1 MRPLFVLLALAP
13 AFSSVAAAADSA
25 GSWSPKNA
33 AEYLDWRADWWAT
46 WKPALREQDT
56 FCISC
61 HTMLPYAL
69 GRPSLHAALHESS
82 ATAGEQRLIANVQ
95 KRVRMWSE
103 LAPLYPDEKSGKGKS
118 VESRGTEAVINALVL
133 TAYDAKSEDAKLA
146 LKNMWTFQLASGEKK
161 GAFIWLQF
169 HNEPWEGDDSQFWGA
184 TLAALAVSNTPKE
197 YQASAKENIAMLADY
212 LRREQAGESLQNRAV
227 FLWAAAKMP
236 GLVNAAEKKN
246 IVDELFSK
254 QQADGGWSAS
264 SLQLSTWKR
273 KDSTELPKVSDG
285 YGTALVSWVLEQAG
299 VARTDARLRRGLA
312 WLEANQDEGGQWPA
326 SSMNKQRDPASD
338 AAKFMSDAA
347 TAFASM
353 ALTAK

>member
-1 MRPLFVLLALAP
+1 MRSMFALLVLAPLFSLTSLTA
-13 AFSSVAAAADSA
+13 VAADGAT
-25 GSWSPKNA
+25 SWSPKNA
-33 AEYLDWRADWWAT
+33 AEYLDWRADWWTT

-69 GRPSLHAALHESS
+69 GRPSLHAALGETS
-82 ATAGEQRLIANVQ
+82 ASEGERKLIANVQ

-146 LKNMWTFQLASGEKK
+146 LKNMWTFQLTSGEKK

-169 HNEPWEGDDSQFWGA
+169 HNEPWEGEDSQFW
-184 TLAALAVSNTPKE
+184 
-197 YQASAKENIAMLADY
+197 
-212 LRREQAGESLQNRAV
+212 GESLQNRAV

-236 GLVNAAEKKN
+236 GLLDAAQKKS
-246 IVDELFSK
+246 IVDDLFSK

-264 SLQLSTWKR
+264 SLQLAAWKR

-285 YGTALVSWVLEQAG
+285 YGTALASFVLEQAG
-299 VARTDARLRRGLA
+299 VARTDARLRKGLA
-312 WLEANQDEGGQWPA
+312 WLEANQDKGGQWP
-326 SSMNKQRDPASD
+326 SESLNKKRDPASD

-353 ALTAK
+353 ALSAK

>member
-1 MRPLFVLLALAP
+1 MFALLVLAPLFSLTSLTA
-13 AFSSVAAAADSA
+13 VAADGAT
-25 GSWSPKNA
+25 SWSPKNA
-33 AEYLDWRADWWAT
+33 AEYLDWRADWWTT

-69 GRPSLHAALHESS
+69 GRPSLHAALGETS
-82 ATAGEQRLIANVQ
+82 ASEGERKLIANVQ

-146 LKNMWTFQLASGEKK
+146 LKNMWTFQLTSGEKK

-169 HNEPWEGDDSQFWGA
+169 HNEPWEGEDSQFWGA
-184 TLAALAVSNTPKE
+184 TLAALAVSNTPPE
-197 YQASAKENIAMLADY
+197 DRAAAKENIAMLSEY

-236 GLVNAAEKKN
+236 GLLDAAQKKS
-246 IVDELFSK
+246 IVDDLFSK

-264 SLQLSTWKR
+264 SLQLAAWKR

-285 YGTALVSWVLEQAG
+285 YGTALASFVLEQAG
-299 VARTDARLRRGLA
+299 VARTDARLRKGLA
-312 WLEANQDEGGQWPA
+312 WLEANQDKGGQWP
-326 SSMNKQRDPASD
+326 SESLNKKRDPASD

-353 ALTAK
+353 ALSAK